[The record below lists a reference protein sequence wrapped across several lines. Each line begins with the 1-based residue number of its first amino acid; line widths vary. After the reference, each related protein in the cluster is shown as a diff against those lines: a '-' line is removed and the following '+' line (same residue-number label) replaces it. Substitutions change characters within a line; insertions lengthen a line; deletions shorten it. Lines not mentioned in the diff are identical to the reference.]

1 MIYIIL
7 YPNKYMAFKLMDIK
21 RNGAVINES
30 ISCMR
35 EFIMKYVYNDN
46 IFYLKK
52 VIIQQQS

>member
-1 MIYIIL
+1 
-7 YPNKYMAFKLMDIK
+7 MAFKLMDIK

-35 EFIMKYVYNDN
+35 EFIMKIYVYNDN
-46 IFYLKK
+46 IFFKK